1 MKLSTFFLFLFAPAA
16 VSGFAPTLH
25 QPTTTSSALYMA
37 KGRRGGLSTGGGN
50 NKLNKP
56 KSIGGS
62 DEGSAAAT
70 KPKSNW
76 VQTSIPSIKSLPS
89 EKNAVK
95 LVDTQVP
102 SLINKQT
109 NPTGAVSVVNYDD
122 KTYCFSSSCASCQIP
137 LTKAAVLDPNDET
150 NNEARLQCDFCG
162 ATYNLRTGSPVKKEG
177 GKLLGFLFNKS
188 EDKELPVYG
197 LGEQGGKVFINIP

>member
-1 MKLSTFFLFLFAPAA
+1 MKLSSLILLTCAA
-16 VSGFAPTLH
+16 TVSGFAPVLPE
-25 QPTTTSSALYMA
+25 QSSSALMA
-37 KGRRGGLSTGGGN
+37 KGRRGGLSSGGN
-50 NKLNKP
+50 SKLNKP

-62 DEGSAAAT
+62 ETDAES

-89 EKNAVK
+89 EKNVVK

-109 NPTGAVSVVNYDD
+109 NPTGAVSVVNYED

-137 LTKAAVLDPNDET
+137 LTKGNVLAPTDET

-162 ATYNLRTGSPVKKEG
+162 ATYNLRTGAPVEKEG
-177 GKLLGFLFNKS
+177 GKLFGFLFSKTES
-188 EDKELPVYG
+188 KELPVYG
-197 LGEQGGKVFINIP
+197 LGEQGGRVFINVP